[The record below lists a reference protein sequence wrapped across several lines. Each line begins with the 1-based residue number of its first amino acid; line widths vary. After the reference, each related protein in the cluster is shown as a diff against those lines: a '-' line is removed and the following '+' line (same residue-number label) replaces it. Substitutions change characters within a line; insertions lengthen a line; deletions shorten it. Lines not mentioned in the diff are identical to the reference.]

1 MDRSRK
7 KNRNILGFEDENN
20 GGNRFDRNGADSN
33 KVNSEQLFIQQ
44 NDQTIEGMNQKA
56 NTLKR
61 IVLDIESQVQE
72 SNNLLDRLE
81 TDLSGARALLSNT
94 MSKLSDLS
102 RSATNTHMLYLII
115 FVVFIFMLIWFLTT
129 WTSKS
134 NSV

>member
-1 MDRSRK
+1 MDRSK
-7 KNRNILGFEDENN
+7 KNRNILGFEDDSNM
-20 GGNRFDRNGADSN
+20 NRFDRNGADNNNN
-33 KVNSEQLFIQQ
+33 KMNSEQLFIQQ

-102 RSATNTHMLYLII
+102 KSATNTHMLYLII
-115 FVVFIFMLIWFLTT
+115 FVVFVFMLIYFLVTY
-129 WTSKS
+129 TSKS

>member
-1 MDRSRK
+1 MDRSK